1 MKNRK
6 LILSRSTR
14 MLAAW
19 MQGAPTTESFGG
31 VTLEDLQASHDAIKA
46 AEMDLKESL
55 ADADLKRSALENA
68 GRNANSLQRKVYLG
82 ISVELGEDSELLG
95 GHGLCSQERTAQR
108 PHAEAEFCQG
118 ASYLNGGGRPKPQL
132 NARRSK
138 VLRPSCRYAPR
149 PLFLWFQNGLRA
161 PRPAMMQARSPQ
173 AGRGIRVSFSYA
185 ALFAGDGLSL
195 CRF

>member
-1 MKNRK
+1 
-6 LILSRSTR
+6 

-31 VTLEDLQASHDAIKA
+31 VTLEDLQASHDTIKA

-95 GHGLCSQERTAQR
+95 AMGYVRKSERRSGLTRKQNSAKE
-108 PHAEAEFCQG
+108 PP
-118 ASYLNGGGRPKPQL
+118 YLNGGEDD
-132 NARRSK
+132 
-138 VLRPSCRYAPR
+138 PSR
-149 PLFLWFQNGLRA
+149 N
-161 PRPAMMQARSPQ
+161 
-173 AGRGIRVSFSYA
+173 
-185 ALFAGDGLSL
+185 
-195 CRF
+195 

>member
-1 MKNRK
+1 MKNKK

-95 GHGLCSQERTAQR
+95 AMGYVRKSERRSGLTRKQNSVKE
-108 PHAEAEFCQG
+108 PP
-118 ASYLNGGGRPKPQL
+118 YLNGGEDD
-132 NARRSK
+132 
-138 VLRPSCRYAPR
+138 PSR
-149 PLFLWFQNGLRA
+149 N
-161 PRPAMMQARSPQ
+161 
-173 AGRGIRVSFSYA
+173 
-185 ALFAGDGLSL
+185 
-195 CRF
+195 